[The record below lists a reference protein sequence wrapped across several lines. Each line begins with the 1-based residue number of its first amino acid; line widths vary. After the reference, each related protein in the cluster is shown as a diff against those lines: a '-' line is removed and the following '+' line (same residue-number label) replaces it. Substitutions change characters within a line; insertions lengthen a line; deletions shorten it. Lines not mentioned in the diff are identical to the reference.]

1 MNNNRRKDL
10 RSIKN
15 DLEVLSQRLDS
26 VMNEEQMSFD
36 NLTEGLQA
44 TERGMAM
51 EEAIDNISSAIDCID
66 EAIEYIEEAEI

>member
-15 DLEVLSQRLDS
+15 NLEELSRKLDD

-51 EEAIDNISSAIDCID
+51 EEAIDNMSSAIDCID
-66 EAIEYIEEAEI
+66 EAIEHIEEAEM

>member
-1 MNNNRRKDL
+1 MNNIKRKEL
-10 RSIKN
+10 KSIKRE
-15 DLEVLSQRLDS
+15 LEALSQRLDD

-44 TERGMAM
+44 TERGAAM

>member
-1 MNNNRRKDL
+1 MNNERRKTL
-10 RSIKN
+10 RSIKTG
-15 DLEVLSQRLDS
+15 LEELSQKLDD
-26 VMNEEQMSFD
+26 VMNDEQMAFD

-44 TERGMAM
+44 TARGTAM

>member
-1 MNNNRRKDL
+1 MNNERRKVL
-10 RSIKN
+10 KSIKTS
-15 DLEVLSQRLDS
+15 LEELSQKLDD
-26 VMNEEQMSFD
+26 VMNDEQIAFD

-44 TERGMAM
+44 TARGAAM

>member
-1 MNNNRRKDL
+1 MNNERRKVL
-10 RSIKN
+10 RSIKSG
-15 DLEVLSQRLDS
+15 LEELSQRLDG
-26 VMNEEQMSFD
+26 VMNEEQISFD

-66 EAIEYIEEAEI
+66 EAIEHIEEAEM